1 MNKGLLAHI
10 IASFIY
16 AISVIFIFNGESIE
30 KQERAGIVIVFFIFQ
45 FYFFLFAR
53 LFTNWHKE
61 NTKE

>member
-30 KQERAGIVIVFFIFQ
+30 KKERIGIVISFFIFQ
-45 FYFFLFAR
+45 LCIFPLILVSGWYE
-53 LFTNWHKE
+53 E